1 MSALPAAG
9 SDPAGENRRPV
20 DDIFDRLLAL
30 HPKLIDLSLERMW
43 RLLER
48 LGHPERRL
56 PPVIHVAGT
65 NGKGSTV
72 AFMRAV
78 LEAAGR
84 RVHVYTSPHLVRFN
98 ERIRLAGTLVDDA
111 RLTDALARAEE
122 ANGGEPITFFEITTA
137 AALLLFSEVP
147 ADILLLEVGL
157 GGRLDATNVVEKP
170 LVSVITPV
178 SIDHVDFL
186 GETVAEIAGEK
197 AGILKRGVPAV
208 LGRQP
213 REALAVIE
221 RLAARLGAP
230 LSIMGEQYQAYEE
243 GGRLVVSD
251 EAGLMDL
258 PRPRLVGPHQIGN
271 AGLAIEALR
280 VADLGLPAA
289 AFEEGMRA
297 AQWPARLQ
305 RLGPGPLV
313 ARAPEGVD
321 VWLDGGHNAAG
332 GQAIAAALADLEDR
346 VSRPLVLIVGML
358 GNKDADAFLT
368 PFAGLARELIA
379 VPVPG
384 EHKGAAPEALAA
396 IARAYGLDA
405 STAPDVPAALDG
417 LSAFPV
423 DPPPR
428 VLIAGSLYLAGAV
441 LAENGSL
448 PE

>member
-1 MSALPAAG
+1 MPALPVPN
-9 SDPAGENRRPV
+9 DPVES
-20 DDIFDRLLAL
+20 IFERLLAL

-43 RLLER
+43 RVLER

-78 LEAAGR
+78 LEAAGK

-98 ERIRLAGTLVDDA
+98 ERIRLAGALVDDA
-111 RLTDALARAEE
+111 TLTDALARAER
-122 ANGGEPITFFEITTA
+122 ANEGAPITFFEITTA
-137 AALLLFSEVP
+137 AAMLLFSEVP
-147 ADILLLEVGL
+147 ADVLLLEVGL
-157 GGRLDATNVVEKP
+157 GGRLDATNVVEQP

-186 GETVAEIAGEK
+186 GETVSAIALEK

-208 LGRQP
+208 IARQP

-221 RLAARLGAP
+221 RQAARLGAP
-230 LSIMGEQYQAYEE
+230 LAIMGEQFQAHEE
-243 GGRLVVSD
+243 GGRLVVAD
-251 EAGLMDL
+251 EDGLMDL

-271 AGLAIEALR
+271 AGLAVEALR
-280 VADLGLPAA
+280 VAGQRDPAFRLPPA

-297 AQWPARLQ
+297 ASWPARLQ
-305 RLGPGPLV
+305 RLGPGPLTQ
-313 ARAPEGVD
+313 RAPEGVD

-332 GQAIAAALADLEDR
+332 GQALAAALADLEDR
-346 VSRPLVLIVGML
+346 VSRPLVMIVGML
-358 GNKDADAFLT
+358 GTKDAGSFLA
-368 PFAGLARELIA
+368 PFAGLARELVA

-384 EHKGAAPEALAA
+384 ESKGQPPEAVAA
-396 IARAYGLDA
+396 AARAHGISA
-405 STAPDVPAALDG
+405 SSARSVAEALDG
-417 LSAFPV
+417 LKTFPV
-423 DPPPR
+423 GPAPR

-441 LAENGSL
+441 LGENGSL
-448 PE
+448 PD

>member
-1 MSALPAAG
+1 MPALPVPN
-9 SDPAGENRRPV
+9 DPVES
-20 DDIFDRLLAL
+20 IFERLLAL

-43 RLLER
+43 RVLER

-78 LEAAGR
+78 LEAAGK

-111 RLTDALARAEE
+111 TLTDALARAER
-122 ANGGEPITFFEITTA
+122 ANDGAPITFFEITTA
-137 AALLLFSEVP
+137 AAMLLFSEVP
-147 ADILLLEVGL
+147 ADVLLLEVGL
-157 GGRLDATNVVEKP
+157 GGRLDATNVVDQP

-186 GETVAEIAGEK
+186 GETVSAIALEK

-208 LGRQP
+208 IARQP

-221 RLAARLGAP
+221 RQAARLGAP
-230 LSIMGEQYQAYEE
+230 LAIMGEQFQAHEE
-243 GGRLVVSD
+243 GGRLVVAD
-251 EAGLMDL
+251 EDGLMDL

-271 AGLAIEALR
+271 AGLAVEALR
-280 VADLGLPAA
+280 VAGQRDPAFRLPPA

-297 AQWPARLQ
+297 ATWPARLQ
-305 RLGPGPLV
+305 RLGPGPLTQ
-313 ARAPEGVD
+313 RAPEGVD

-332 GQAIAAALADLEDR
+332 GQALAAALADLEDR
-346 VSRPLVLIVGML
+346 VSRPLVMIVGML
-358 GNKDADAFLT
+358 GTKDAGSFLA
-368 PFAGLARELIA
+368 PFAGLARELVA

-384 EHKGAAPEALAA
+384 ESKGQPPEAVAA
-396 IARAYGLDA
+396 AARAHGISA
-405 STAPDVPAALDG
+405 STARSVAEALDG
-417 LSAFPV
+417 LKTFPV
-423 DPPPR
+423 GPAPR

-441 LAENGSL
+441 LGENGSL
-448 PE
+448 PD

>member
-1 MSALPAAG
+1 MPALPVPN
-9 SDPAGENRRPV
+9 DPVES
-20 DDIFDRLLAL
+20 IFERLLAL

-43 RLLER
+43 RVLER

-78 LEAAGR
+78 LEAAGK

-111 RLTDALARAEE
+111 TLTDALARAER
-122 ANGGEPITFFEITTA
+122 ANEGAPITFFEITTA
-137 AALLLFSEVP
+137 AAMLLFSEVP
-147 ADILLLEVGL
+147 ADVLLLEVGL
-157 GGRLDATNVVEKP
+157 GGRLDATNVVEQP

-186 GETVAEIAGEK
+186 GETVSAIALEK

-208 LGRQP
+208 IARQP

-221 RLAARLGAP
+221 RQAARLGAP
-230 LSIMGEQYQAYEE
+230 LAIMGEQFQAHEE
-243 GGRLVVSD
+243 GGRLVVAD
-251 EAGLMDL
+251 EDGLMDL

-271 AGLAIEALR
+271 AGLAVEALR
-280 VADLGLPAA
+280 VAGQRDPAFRLPPA

-297 AQWPARLQ
+297 ASWPARLQ
-305 RLGPGPLV
+305 RLGPGPLTQ
-313 ARAPEGVD
+313 RAPEGVD

-332 GQAIAAALADLEDR
+332 GQALAAALADLEDR
-346 VSRPLVLIVGML
+346 VSRPLVMIVGML
-358 GNKDADAFLT
+358 GTKDAGSFLA
-368 PFAGLARELIA
+368 PFAGLARELVA

-384 EHKGAAPEALAA
+384 ESKGQPPEAVAA
-396 IARAYGLDA
+396 AARAHGISA
-405 STAPDVPAALDG
+405 STARSVAEALDG
-417 LSAFPV
+417 LKTFPV
-423 DPPPR
+423 GPAPR

-441 LAENGSL
+441 LGENGSL
-448 PE
+448 PD

>member
-1 MSALPAAG
+1 MAALPAAG
-9 SDPAGENRRPV
+9 STPEGRRPV
-20 DDIFDRLLAL
+20 EDIFDRLLAL
-30 HPKLIDLSLERMW
+30 HPKLIDLSLDRMW
-43 RLLER
+43 RVLER

-78 LEAAGR
+78 LEAAGK

-98 ERIRLAGTLVDDA
+98 ERIRLAGTLVDDST
-111 RLTDALARAEE
+111 LTDALARAEA
-122 ANGGEPITFFEITTA
+122 ANDGEPITFFEITTA

-157 GGRLDATNVVEKP
+157 GGRLDATNVVDKP
-170 LVSVITPV
+170 LISVITPV

-186 GETVAEIAGEK
+186 GETVSAIAREK

-213 REALAVIE
+213 REALAAIE
-221 RLAARLGAP
+221 RQAARLGVP
-230 LSIMGEQYQAYEE
+230 LHIMGEQYQAHEE
-243 GGRLVVSD
+243 GGRLVVAD
-251 EAGLMDL
+251 EAGLLDL

-271 AGLAIEALR
+271 AGLAVEALR
-280 VADLGLPAA
+280 VADLGLPSH

-305 RLGPGPLV
+305 RLGPGPLTQ
-313 ARAPEGVD
+313 RAPEGVD
-321 VWLDGGHNAAG
+321 IWLDGGHNAAG
-332 GQAIAAALADLEDR
+332 GQALAAALADLEDR
-346 VSRPLVLIVGML
+346 VPRPLVLIVGML
-358 GNKDADAFLT
+358 GTKDSGAFLA

-384 EHKGAAPEALAA
+384 EHKAQPPDALAA
-396 IARAYGLDA
+396 AARIHGMDA
-405 STAPDVPAALDG
+405 STAPSVAEALDG
-417 LSAFPV
+417 LRNFPV
-423 DPPPR
+423 GPPPR

>member
-1 MSALPAAG
+1 MPALPVPN
-9 SDPAGENRRPV
+9 DPVES
-20 DDIFDRLLAL
+20 IFERLLAL

-43 RLLER
+43 RVLER

-78 LEAAGR
+78 LEAAGK

-111 RLTDALARAEE
+111 TLTDALARAER
-122 ANGGEPITFFEITTA
+122 ANDGAPITFFEITTA
-137 AALLLFSEVP
+137 AAMLLFSEVP
-147 ADILLLEVGL
+147 ADVLLLEVGL
-157 GGRLDATNVVEKP
+157 GGRLDATNVVDQP

-186 GETVAEIAGEK
+186 GETVSAIALEK

-208 LGRQP
+208 IARQP

-221 RLAARLGAP
+221 RQAARLGAP
-230 LSIMGEQYQAYEE
+230 LAIMGEQFQAHEE
-243 GGRLVVSD
+243 GGRLVVAD
-251 EAGLMDL
+251 EDGLMDL

-271 AGLAIEALR
+271 AGLAVEALR
-280 VADLGLPAA
+280 VAGQRDTAFRLPPA

-297 AQWPARLQ
+297 ASWPARLQ
-305 RLGPGPLV
+305 RLGPGPLTQ
-313 ARAPEGVD
+313 RAPEGVD

-332 GQAIAAALADLEDR
+332 GQALAAALADLEDR
-346 VSRPLVLIVGML
+346 VSRPLVMIVGML
-358 GNKDADAFLT
+358 GTKDAGSFLA
-368 PFAGLARELIA
+368 PFAGLARELVA

-384 EHKGAAPEALAA
+384 ESKGQPPEAVAA
-396 IARAYGLDA
+396 AARAHGISA
-405 STAPDVPAALDG
+405 STARSVAEALDG
-417 LSAFPV
+417 LKTFPV
-423 DPPPR
+423 GPAPR

-441 LAENGSL
+441 LGENGSL
-448 PE
+448 PD